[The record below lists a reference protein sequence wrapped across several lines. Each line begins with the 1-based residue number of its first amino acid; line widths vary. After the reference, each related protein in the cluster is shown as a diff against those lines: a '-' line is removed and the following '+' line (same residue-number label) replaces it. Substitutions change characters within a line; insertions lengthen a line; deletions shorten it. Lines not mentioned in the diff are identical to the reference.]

1 MRVSLRRLRLT
12 SPGTLLILAVLSIG
26 GIFLLDVVYLRP
38 YVEKRRNDVIRQR
51 VSHASTVLR
60 KGIACQS
67 DTLLRICR
75 AWAVCERMSQLLS
88 PGPAPP
94 GQAAD
99 LPPWAIRAFDATMA
113 DLVWFRNGAGE
124 VVRMWSRARGSGG
137 PKSARGAPGAA
148 VPRSPSGTQN
158 ASRASV
164 DRKQI
169 AAALAGQDAG
179 FSKGLFGINGRVLL
193 AACQEIPAGEDG
205 RKPLGQIGVGR
216 YLGGAA
222 LSDLCG
228 LVGGKNICFLAEA
241 DLPLGTQQDPTGSF
255 GFSAVQEDRSAV
267 AAYAALHDAAGN
279 ELGYLK
285 AELPVGQVYRMTAT
299 IRRAALVLVSL
310 SLALVMLVILGT
322 QMLISGPVVRLLR
335 RLQDLDGQEVAAKD
349 VAGDLH
355 GEPLVL
361 ARRLE
366 SAFDK
371 LAHISKTDELTG
383 LANRRHFEEVL
394 DCFYHQ
400 ARRYSRPLSVMVMD
414 VDFFKAVN
422 DTGGHHTGDEF
433 LKAVAQSIEKA
444 CRKADLPARIG
455 GDEFGVVLPET
466 VSSDAAAVAERIR
479 MTVAAQ
485 TIRVKSV
492 EVNATLS
499 IGIADLNAGEITS
512 GEVMVAVADEA
523 LYRAKQLGRN
533 RVVQAGEVPGV
544 GWQDKT
550 KLPDSK
556 VGALCSKLA
565 GLDNQF
571 QDLFLQA
578 IEEIVEMLERR
589 DPHMADHA
597 RKVQRCSVL
606 IAREMELPERIIKRI
621 ETAAMLHDIGMLA
634 MPDTVLLCPRE
645 FDDEQM
651 RLMRRHPLLGV
662 QIMERMEFLEQEI
675 PAVRYHHE
683 RYDGK
688 GYPEGLAGASIPL
701 TARILAVA
709 DAFVAMTSRRAFR
722 HPKSQQQAL
731 AELRMG
737 ARRQFDPGVVEAF
750 VAVAEHLGDELLGP
764 RSGGPRVSAAR
775 SKAVANEP
783 GSAAG
788 SVQRAQVHE
797 P

>member
-1 MRVSLRRLRLT
+1 
-12 SPGTLLILAVLSIG
+12 
-26 GIFLLDVVYLRP
+26 
-38 YVEKRRNDVIRQR
+38 
-51 VSHASTVLR
+51 
-60 KGIACQS
+60 
-67 DTLLRICR
+67 
-75 AWAVCERMSQLLS
+75 
-88 PGPAPP
+88 
-94 GQAAD
+94 
-99 LPPWAIRAFDATMA
+99 
-113 DLVWFRNGAGE
+113 
-124 VVRMWSRARGSGG
+124 
-137 PKSARGAPGAA
+137 
-148 VPRSPSGTQN
+148 
-158 ASRASV
+158 
-164 DRKQI
+164 
-169 AAALAGQDAG
+169 
-179 FSKGLFGINGRVLL
+179 
-193 AACQEIPAGEDG
+193 
-205 RKPLGQIGVGR
+205 
-216 YLGGAA
+216 
-222 LSDLCG
+222 
-228 LVGGKNICFLAEA
+228 
-241 DLPLGTQQDPTGSF
+241 
-255 GFSAVQEDRSAV
+255 
-267 AAYAALHDAAGN
+267 
-279 ELGYLK
+279 
-285 AELPVGQVYRMTAT
+285 
-299 IRRAALVLVSL
+299 
-310 SLALVMLVILGT
+310 
-322 QMLISGPVVRLLR
+322 
-335 RLQDLDGQEVAAKD
+335 
-349 VAGDLH
+349 
-355 GEPLVL
+355 
-361 ARRLE
+361 
-366 SAFDK
+366 
-371 LAHISKTDELTG
+371 
-383 LANRRHFEEVL
+383 
-394 DCFYHQ
+394 
-400 ARRYSRPLSVMVMD
+400 
-414 VDFFKAVN
+414 
-422 DTGGHHTGDEF
+422 
-433 LKAVAQSIEKA
+433 
-444 CRKADLPARIG
+444 
-455 GDEFGVVLPET
+455 
-466 VSSDAAAVAERIR
+466 
-479 MTVAAQ
+479 VAAQ